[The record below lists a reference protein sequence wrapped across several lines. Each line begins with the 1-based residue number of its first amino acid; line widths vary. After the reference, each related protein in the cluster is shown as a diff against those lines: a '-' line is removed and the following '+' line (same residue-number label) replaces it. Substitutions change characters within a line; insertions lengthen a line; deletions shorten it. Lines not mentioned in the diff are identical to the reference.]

1 MQLAVEAQPVRVAR
15 QWLASI
21 PTLLEALVVVA
32 VIVWLWPA
40 FQRVGEFGAGR
51 DRRFAEPG
59 FRIDG
64 LADPILARVCADPAS
79 ALADGLLRNRLCS
92 GLKAETAPVAR
103 GVPASI
109 SNSLARSSQSV
120 VAPLEAT
127 RARLEV
133 LAREQREGEGG
144 VRGTADAAAAIEA
157 DLQPFVERFQLDRAG
172 IVGPQPLACAARS
185 AQAVLD
191 PSPGADE
198 SATSRA
204 NFVLLLAAAA
214 DGRAEVAGLAPTTLL
229 PARAA
234 LAPPC
239 DASAATT
246 VAATAAF
253 IADARQSALR
263 ARKNEAMRELL
274 RSAGG
279 QWAGAMALGY
289 ALLLASRRRLTPG
302 FGAALAIALWAGAA
316 WLGRVAW
323 PFGGSRGFD
332 PGRVDAALGSRP
344 APWVLGL
351 LGVAAL
357 IALAAMIAGRGAGR
371 GIVVGAAGPRQAMS
385 SRLGY
390 AGLVLAT
397 GVGWL
402 LLLDLSTHAYRGN
415 RYLALY
421 HQGHLWLGL
430 LVFSVLV
437 FLRRPLSQGLAWS
450 LSVAG
455 EGGRGVARAVG
466 PAVAAAA
473 VVALAAAAVL
483 AFGFVFNNLRQFTSE
498 IGRIWLIV
506 GAAWFFFLRAGPLAE
521 RIARAGPAGVAFWRY
536 VWPMALVV
544 AVLIAAMVLTR
555 DMGPL
560 LIAGYASG
568 AFVAAAVSMWW
579 HLRSGQRWGAFALAL
594 LLFGLWIAAVT
605 WALFALG
612 SVDDV
617 AAERLESLAAPFAS
631 ANDQLALVTW
641 FQRATPARGFGLG
654 AAPWC
659 GYAANGHCAG
669 VPAQIHSD
677 YTFTAILGVFGP
689 AAAWAAA
696 IGSAFWLHR
705 LIRHHGRVTR
715 GEPRL
720 VARGGRLAHDGQAL
734 LSWLAVAWVVIALSQ
749 LAVTVAGNLSV
760 LPLTGVTFPFVSFG
774 MTSLLLN
781 LGFLA
786 LAIQLDLPGGDGDG

>member
-1 MQLAVEAQPVRVAR
+1 MQLAVEAEPAR
-15 QWLASI
+15 AVPRQLASL
-21 PTLLEALVVVA
+21 PALLEAFAVVA
-32 VIVWLWPA
+32 AIAWLWPA
-40 FQRVGEFGAGR
+40 FQQVAEFGAGR

-59 FRIDG
+59 FRVEG
-64 LADPILARVCADPAS
+64 LAEPILGRVCVDPAS
-79 ALADGLLRNRLCS
+79 ALADTVLRDRLCA
-92 GLKAETAPVAR
+92 GLKAATAPLVR

-109 SNSLARSSQSV
+109 GNSLARSSQAV
-120 VAPLEAT
+120 FAPIEEA
-127 RARLEV
+127 RARLET
-133 LAREQREGEGG
+133 LAREQRDGEGG
-144 VRGTADAAAAIEA
+144 VRAAADAAAAIEA

-172 IVGPQPLACAARS
+172 IAGPLPLACAARS
-185 AQAVLD
+185 AQAGLD
-191 PSPGADE
+191 AAPGPGE
-198 SATSRA
+198 SAASRA
-204 NFVLLLAAAA
+204 NFALLLAAAA
-214 DGRAEVAGLAPTTLL
+214 DGRSEVAGLAPTTLL
-229 PARAA
+229 PAPAG

-239 DASAATT
+239 DANAATT
-246 VAATAAF
+246 LAATAVF

-263 ARKNEAMRELL
+263 SRKNEAMRELL
-274 RSAGG
+274 RSAGW

-289 ALLLASRRRLTPG
+289 ALLLASRRRIAPG

-332 PGRVDAALGSRP
+332 PGRVDVELASRP

-351 LGVAAL
+351 LGVATL
-357 IALAAMIAGRGAGR
+357 IALASLVARRGAAQAV
-371 GIVVGAAGPRQAMS
+371 VVGAGAPRQAMS

-402 LLLDLSTHAYRGN
+402 LLLDLSAHAHRGN

-430 LVFSVLV
+430 LFFGVLV
-437 FLRRPLSQGLAWS
+437 FLRRPLAHGLAWA

-455 EGGRGVARAVG
+455 EAGRGVARAVG
-466 PAVAAAA
+466 PTGATAAL
-473 VVALAAAAVL
+473 VGLAAAAVL
-483 AFGFVFNNLRQFTSE
+483 AFGFAFNNLRQFTSE

-521 RIARAGPAGVAFWRY
+521 RMARAGPAGVAFWRY

-612 SVDDV
+612 SVDGV

-641 FQRATPARGFGLG
+641 FQRATPTQGFGLG

-786 LAIQLDLPGGDGDG
+786 LAIQLDLPGGDDDG

>member
-1 MQLAVEAQPVRVAR
+1 MQLAVEAEPARAVPRQVANVP
-15 QWLASI
+15 A
-21 PTLLEALVVVA
+21 LLEALAVVA
-32 VIVWLWPA
+32 SIACLWPA
-40 FQRVGEFGAGR
+40 FQQVAEFGAGR

-59 FRIDG
+59 FRVEG
-64 LADPILARVCADPAS
+64 LAEPILARVCVDPVS
-79 ALADGLLRNRLCS
+79 ALADTVLRDRLCP
-92 GLKAETAPVAR
+92 GLKAATAPAAR
-103 GVPASI
+103 GVPALI
-109 SNSLARSSQSV
+109 AASLARSSQAV
-120 VAPLEAT
+120 VAPLDEA
-127 RARLEV
+127 RARLEA
-133 LAREQREGEGG
+133 LAREQHAGEGG
-144 VRGTADAAAAIEA
+144 VRAATDAAAAIEA
-157 DLQPFVERFQLDRAG
+157 DLQPFIAHFQLDHSS
-172 IVGPQPLACAARS
+172 IVGPLPLACAARS

-191 PSPGADE
+191 ASPGTGE
-198 SATSRA
+198 SAASRP

-214 DGRAEVAGLAPTTLL
+214 DGRSEVAGLAPTTL
-229 PARAA
+229 PSSAA
-234 LAPPC
+234 GLASPC
-239 DASAATT
+239 DGNAATT
-246 VAATAAF
+246 LAATAAF
-253 IADARQSALR
+253 VADARQSALR
-263 ARKNEAMRELL
+263 SRKNEAMRELL
-274 RSAGG
+274 RSAGW

-289 ALLLASRRRLTPG
+289 ALLLASRRRLAPG
-302 FGAALAIALWAGAA
+302 FGVALAIVLWAGAA

-323 PFGGSRGFD
+323 PFGGSHSFD
-332 PGRVDAALGSRP
+332 PGRVDAALASRP

-351 LGVAAL
+351 FGVAAL
-357 IALAAMIAGRGAGR
+357 IALVALVARRGLERAVVLSAAT
-371 GIVVGAAGPRQAMS
+371 PRQTMS

-402 LLLDLSTHAYRGN
+402 LLLDLSAHAHRGN

-430 LVFSVLV
+430 LFFGVLV
-437 FLRRPLSQGLAWS
+437 FLRRPLAHGLAWA

-455 EGGRGVARAVG
+455 EAGRGIARAVG
-466 PAVAAAA
+466 PAGATAAL
-473 VVALAAAAVL
+473 VALAVAAVL
-483 AFGFVFNNLRQFTSE
+483 AFGFAFNNLRQFTSE
-498 IGRIWLIV
+498 IGRVWLIV

-521 RIARAGPAGVAFWRY
+521 RMARAGPAGVAFWRY

-568 AFVAAAVSMWW
+568 AFVAAAVAMWW
-579 HLRSGQRWGAFALAL
+579 HLRSGHRWSAFALAL
-594 LLFGLWIAAVT
+594 LLFGLWIAAIT

-612 SVDDV
+612 SVDGV

-641 FQRATPARGFGLG
+641 FQRATPAQGFGLG
-654 AAPWC
+654 AVPWC
-659 GYAANGHCAG
+659 GHAANGHCAG

-749 LAVTVAGNLSV
+749 LVVTVAGNLSV

-786 LAIQLDLPGGDGDG
+786 LAIQLDLPGGDVDG